1 MITVF
6 LNKNSSNFYFN
17 VYDLCATLCK
27 TNCRIKPNFFNLIK
41 FSNSPYA
48 KAHVWILFSNII
60 KHRVVRGYM
69 ERNGNKLKN
78 LQVLAVSECCLNF
91 YMYPSA
97 FFSSISPCCRGDT
110 AFSGRWIWDW
120 KSCSSQQNHHLLV
133 SSWFRKKWVSMFRNI
148 HS

>member
-1 MITVF
+1 MCNIMQ
-6 LNKNSSNFYFN
+6 
-17 VYDLCATLCK
+17 
-27 TNCRIKPNFFNLIK
+27 NCRIKPKFFNLIK
-41 FSNSPYA
+41 ISNSPYA

-60 KHRVVRGYM
+60 KHRVVRGFM
-69 ERNGNKLKN
+69 KRNGKKLKN
-78 LQVLAVSECCLNF
+78 LQVLAVFECCLNF

-110 AFSGRWIWDW
+110 AFSRRWIWDW